1 MYISCKK
8 INTIL
13 ESAGVIMNNQNPNQN
28 QNQNENL
35 QTLNQMGQTKVV
47 EDNSNIHIITIIGQV
62 EGHVVLPPQ
71 NKTTKYEHILP
82 QLVAIEQNPN
92 IKGILVLINTV
103 GGDVEA
109 GLAIAEVISS
119 MSTPTVT
126 IVLGGGH
133 SIGIPIAVA
142 GDYSFIVTTA
152 TMTVHPVRLN
162 GMVITVP
169 QTYDHLNKMQERIV
183 RFVVENS
190 NISDE
195 NYRKLMFNT
204 GELSTDIGTVLVGEE
219 AVKDGLIDAIGGV
232 SHAITK
238 LREIMNGAS

>member
-1 MYISCKK
+1 
-8 INTIL
+8 
-13 ESAGVIMNNQNPNQN
+13 MNNQNPNKN

-92 IKGILVLINTV
+92 IKGVLVLINTV

-119 MSTPTVT
+119 MATPTVT

-232 SHAITK
+232 SHAIKK
-238 LREIMNGAS
+238 LREIMNGVN

>member
-1 MYISCKK
+1 
-8 INTIL
+8 
-13 ESAGVIMNNQNPNQN
+13 MNNQNPNQN